1 VKSSA
6 RQKHIDSLS
15 GVRGRFLK
23 FSDKIQGW
31 IAVGLI
37 GLFTAVVAYLVDI
50 AQATVFDWKLGT
62 FSFLEMT

>member
-1 VKSSA
+1 MKSSA
-6 RQKHIDSLS
+6 RQKHIDSLL
-15 GVRGRFLK
+15 GVRGRFLR
-23 FSDKIQGW
+23 FWDKIQGW
-31 IAVGLI
+31 IAVALI